1 VHFKTI
7 CCSESSRPW
16 LLPTLTG
23 SFGHVMISTMKDKI
37 KLVFFSYYVY
47 HCPSPARD
55 DIPMQSYHDIH
66 LLTRSFLTSSQRVAP
81 KRKYIC
87 PGRLYKRGTLDWA
100 VRPKPLNEA
109 IPERGFEDSE
119 FIPNLPN
126 RLVVEF
132 IWPKIFKEEKR
143 NSQLI
148 HMPGL
153 ELFEFTTTSS
163 ASQLINH
170 CNVRQKGESG
180 GRIVCPLSGYIG
192 PKLKIIQ
199 LRPPSFSHLLMQV
212 YGCTV

>member
-55 DIPMQSYHDIH
+55 DVPMRSYHDIH

-87 PGRLYKRGTLDWA
+87 PGRLYERGTLDWA

-109 IPERGFEDSE
+109 IPERRFEDSK

-126 RLVVEF
+126 RLVLEF
-132 IWPKIFKEEKR
+132 IWPKNFKEEKR
-143 NSQLI
+143 NSQSRFQQVLTMRCLSKFWCTFVDQTNVI
-148 HMPGL
+148 VDMHYSFILKKTIAEKAAAPGH
-153 ELFEFTTTSS
+153 FR
-163 ASQLINH
+163 N
-170 CNVRQKGESG
+170 
-180 GRIVCPLSGYIG
+180 
-192 PKLKIIQ
+192 
-199 LRPPSFSHLLMQV
+199 
-212 YGCTV
+212 